1 MARIK
6 LTPSGVLFNEQL
18 HEYWLDGKQLSGI
31 TEAIKKMLH
40 PELYQD
46 IPESILKKAA
56 EYGTFVHQQI
66 YDFDHNFVNS
76 GSQEVKDYIQIC
88 KQYNLVHEASEF
100 TVTDGQHW
108 ASNIDKIYRASDD
121 TFSIGDIK
129 TYGVLTP
136 EKQELA
142 RYQLSTYAWMLQLQN
157 PKLKIDKLFI
167 IHLRNKTMKSG
178 KAEHICEIIFINRVP
193 SFICEE
199 LLNCYL
205 SGEKFNNP
213 YAVPFELSSQ
223 EKHIRELL
231 ETKERVE
238 EELNTIKAD
247 ILNKMQSLDV
257 KSWLTES
264 GMRLTRK
271 LPTTRSSFNLP
282 LFKKE
287 HPEFNYD
294 DYMKISQVS
303 GSLQIAI

>member
-1 MARIK
+1 MSRIE
-6 LTPSGVLFNEQL
+6 LTPSGVLFNEKL

-31 TEAIKKMLH
+31 TEAIKQMLH
-40 PELYQD
+40 PELYAE
-46 IPESILKKAA
+46 IPESIIRKAA
-56 EYGTFVHQQI
+56 EYGTSVHKQI

-76 GSQEVKDYIQIC
+76 GSQEVQDYIQIC

-100 TVTDGQHW
+100 TVTDV
-108 ASNIDKIYRASDD
+108 SDD

-167 IHLRNKTMKSG
+167 IHLRNKMMKSG
-178 KAEHICEIIFINRVP
+178 KVEHISEIIFINRVP

-205 SGEKFNNP
+205 SGEKFMNP
-213 YAVPFELSSQ
+213 YAVPVELSSQ
-223 EKHIRELL
+223 EQHIRELL

-238 EELNTIKAD
+238 EELNTIKAN
-247 ILNKMQSLDV
+247 ILSTMQTMDV
-257 KSWLTES
+257 KSWYTEG

>member
-1 MARIK
+1 MSRIELK
-6 LTPSGVLFNEQL
+6 PSDVIFDEEK
-18 HEYWLDGKQLSGI
+18 HEYWLNGQQLQGI
-31 TEAIKKMLH
+31 TEPIKQMLH
-40 PELYQD
+40 PDLYAG
-46 IPESILKKAA
+46 IPLSIIRKAG
-56 EYGTFVHQQI
+56 EYGKAVHHDI
-66 YDFDHNFVNS
+66 YDFDHNFINS
-76 GSQEVKDYIQIC
+76 GTVEVQDYISLC
-88 KQYNLVHEASEF
+88 KAHGLVHEASEF
-100 TVTDGQHW
+100 TVTDCKHW
-108 ASNIDKIYRASDD
+108 ASNIDKIYRVSDD

-142 RYQLSTYAWMLQLQN
+142 RYQLSIYAWFLQLLN

-167 IHLRNKTMKSG
+167 IHLRNKMMKSG
-178 KAEHICEIIFINRVP
+178 KVEHICEIIFINRVP

-199 LLNCYL
+199 LLECYL
-205 SGEKFNNP
+205 SGEKFMNP
-213 YAVPFELSSQ
+213 YAVPVELSSQ
-223 EKHIRELL
+223 EQHIRELL

-238 EELNTIKAD
+238 EELNTIKAN
-247 ILNKMQSLDV
+247 ILSTMQTMDV
-257 KSWLTES
+257 KSWYTEG